1 MSVDIE
7 EQKPELS
14 SPAAGAGRERSIIAR
29 LKRRF
34 LYGLIL
40 GVAVI
45 AAVTPA
51 GMLSRS
57 TGG

>member
-1 MSVDIE
+1 LISRSRNRSYHHR
-7 EQKPELS
+7 P
-14 SPAAGAGRERSIIAR
+14 PAAGREHSIIAR

-57 TGG
+57 TGD